1 MQVFVAGGSVLR
13 CLTQAK
19 RGREDAFKGSD
30 VDLFLFGMSSE
41 QEAMAKLHAINKH
54 IMQVTGKTMPPAK
67 EDDAPAKK
75 MRPLRI
81 WNNFF
86 HTSIR
91 EKLSRAAV
99 LYGRTKGS
107 VTFVVGDMS
116 IQVILR
122 LYKSRPE
129 VLMAFDLDS
138 CAVGYDGTAVWALP
152 RCRRALNGRFNMI
165 DETRPNVKY
174 EARFLPA
181 RGVAP
186 SLPLRT

>member
-13 CLTQAK
+13 SLTQAES
-19 RGREDAFKGSD
+19 GSEDAFQGSD

-41 QEAMAKLHAINKH
+41 DAMAKLHSINKH
-54 IMQVTGKTMPPAK
+54 IWQKKPRRTMPPAK
-67 EDDAPAKK
+67 K
-75 MRPLRI
+75 MRASERVSEEESLR
-81 WNNFF
+81 
-86 HTSIR
+86 T
-91 EKLSRAAV
+91 LSRAAV
-99 LYGRTKGS
+99 LYARTKGS

-138 CAVGYDGTAVWALP
+138 CAVGYDGTSVWALP
-152 RCRRALNGRFNMI
+152 RCRRALNGRLNMI